1 LLIGLF
7 YAHRKIGRR
16 FGIRSQLKNRFLH
29 NRKHKKP
36 QETHYKSAYLANLEP
51 NPAKEIQ
58 NRINKEK
65 MMSKSHNTTSINNL
79 TAGKPLTLTADKPST
94 PSTSLPQVSGHPIN
108 LHEEDILSV
117 DQFGTDRL
125 EYIFDLARQ
134 MRRIVEEKGGT
145 DILNGRVL
153 ACLFY
158 EPSTRTSSSF
168 ISAMERLGG
177 SVIPITQG
185 VQFSSVSKGES
196 LPDTI
201 RTLEQYSDVIVLRH
215 PDIGSAKVAAD
226 YAHIPVINAGDGPG
240 EHPTQALLDLFTI
253 REELG
258 RIDGLKIAMV
268 GDLRYGRTVHSLTK
282 LLLHYDV
289 SLRFVSPEI
298 LRLPLK
304 IMNQVIDAKMKV
316 RETHDVADVIEN
328 ADVLYV
334 TRVQTERFSDLTQ
347 YESVKNHYEITP
359 ELMAEAK
366 EKMVVMHPLPRVG
379 EIHYGVDND
388 PRAAYFRQVRNGM
401 FIRMAILAS
410 VLGKV

>member
-1 LLIGLF
+1 M
-7 YAHRKIGRR
+7 YR
-16 FGIRSQLKNRFLH
+16 Q
-29 NRKHKKP
+29 
-36 QETHYKSAYLANLEP
+36 
-51 NPAKEIQ
+51 
-58 NRINKEK
+58 
-65 MMSKSHNTTSINNL
+65 
-79 TAGKPLTLTADKPST
+79 
-94 PSTSLPQVSGHPIN
+94 
-108 LHEEDILSV
+108 DILSV
-117 DQFGTDRL
+117 SQFGPERL
-125 EYIFDLARQ
+125 EYIFDLARE
-134 MRRIVEEKGGT
+134 MRQIVEEKGGT
-145 DILNGRVL
+145 DILKGRVL

-185 VQFSSVSKGES
+185 VQFSSVSKGET

-215 PDIGSAKVAAD
+215 PDIGSAQMAAD
-226 YAHIPVINAGDGPG
+226 YAGIPIINAGDGPG

-258 RIDGLKIAMV
+258 RIEDLKIAMV

-282 LLLHYDV
+282 LLFHYDV
-289 SLRFVSPEI
+289 SLRYVSPEI
-298 LRLPLK
+298 LRLPLT

-334 TRVQTERFSDLTQ
+334 TRVQKERFSDLAQ
-347 YESVKNHYEITP
+347 YESVRNHYEITP
-359 ELMAEAK
+359 ELMTQAK
-366 EKMVVMHPLPRVG
+366 EKMIVMHPLPRVG
-379 EIHYGVDND
+379 EIHYAVDND

-401 FIRMAILAS
+401 FIRMALLAA